1 MTQAESLS
9 LNNSPFFLWRKS
21 SWLGRLVGLI
31 AHWRSSS
38 YLLNYADAIA
48 SLLICLVIVI
58 APFTSTTL
66 MGVIL
71 LACAGFWLL
80 LTLAEIQ
87 TNQITAI
94 HLWVFAYWL
103 VSVVATAFSPL
114 KMDAL
119 SGLIKFTLY
128 LTFFALCAKTL
139 RHPKLLSWISSTL
152 LLISL
157 IVSAYGIRQEIIG
170 VKPLATW
177 NDPTSSLAQ
186 DTRVYSYLGNPNLL
200 AGYLLPAMAF
210 SIAALIIWKTLPQK
224 ILAGMML
231 LINAGCIYFTD
242 SRGGW
247 IALVVLAG
255 VFLLG
260 LNFWW
265 AEYLPPFWRKW
276 LVPIVGISF
285 ILLLGI
291 AILLLEPLRI
301 RIFSIFSWRSD
312 SSNNF
317 RINVWTAAL
326 KMFKDYPLIG
336 IGPGNEVFNQVYPLY
351 MQTKF
356 TALSAYSIFLEIILE
371 TGLIGIFCFLGV
383 IASTIQRGIQQIRLL
398 KPAKNP
404 RGIWVI
410 ASVSAIAGLA
420 TQGLVDT
427 VWYRPQIN
435 TLWWL
440 LVGLVASFPMI
451 VSITSDY
458 RTKV

>member
-1 MTQAESLS
+1 MSQAKSLPLESS
-9 LNNSPFFLWRKS
+9 SSPFLLWRKS
-21 SWLGRLVGLI
+21 SLLGRLVGLI
-31 AHWRSSS
+31 ADWRSGS

-48 SLLICLVIVI
+48 TFLVCTVIIV

-66 MGVIL
+66 IGVIL
-71 LACAGFWLL
+71 LASAGFWLM
-80 LTLAEIQ
+80 LTLAEVN
-87 TNQITAI
+87 TNQITGI

-114 KMDAL
+114 KTDAL

-128 LTFFALCAKTL
+128 LIFFALCAKVL
-139 RHPKLLSWISSTL
+139 RHPKLLSWVTSVL
-152 LLISL
+152 LLVSL

-177 NDPTSSLAQ
+177 TDPNSPLAQ

-210 SIAALIIWKTLPQK
+210 SIAAFILWQTLPQK
-224 ILAGMML
+224 ILAGVMVL
-231 LINAGCIYFTD
+231 VNASCIYFTD

-276 LVPIVGISF
+276 LVPIVF
-285 ILLLGI
+285 AFFALLLAI
-291 AILLLEPLRI
+291 AIIFLEPLRI
-301 RIFSIFSWRSD
+301 RVLSIFSWRGD

-317 RINVWTAAL
+317 RINVWLAAL

-336 IGPGNEVFNQVYPLY
+336 IGPGNEVFNQIYPLY

-356 TALSAYSIFLEIILE
+356 TALSAYSIFIEITLE
-371 TGLIGIFCFLGV
+371 TGLIGIACFLGLIV
-383 IASTIQRGIQQIRLL
+383 ATIQRSIKQIMLL
-398 KPAKNP
+398 KATNNQ
-404 RGIWVI
+404 RGIWII
-410 ASVSAIAGLA
+410 AALAAIAGLVA
-420 TQGLVDT
+420 QGLVDT

-440 LVGLVASFPMI
+440 LVGLVASFPLI
-451 VSITSDY
+451 IPPSPQSN
-458 RTKV
+458 R

>member
-1 MTQAESLS
+1 MSQAESLPLES
-9 LNNSPFFLWRKS
+9 PSSPFLLWRKS
-21 SWLGRLVGLI
+21 SLVGRLVGFI
-31 AHWRSSS
+31 ADWRSGS

-48 SLLICLVIVI
+48 TFLICAVITV
-58 APFTSTTL
+58 APFTSTAL

-71 LACAGFWLL
+71 LASAGFWLM
-80 LTLAEIQ
+80 LTLAEVNS
-87 TNQITAI
+87 NQITGI

-114 KMDAL
+114 KADAL

-128 LTFFALCAKTL
+128 LIFFGLCARVL
-139 RHPKLLSWISSTL
+139 GHSKLLSWITAIL
-152 LLISL
+152 LLVSL
-157 IVSAYGIRQEIIG
+157 TVSAYGIRQEIIG

-177 NDPTSSLAQ
+177 TDPTSPLAQ

-210 SIAALIIWKTLPQK
+210 SLAALILWQTLPQK
-224 ILAGMML
+224 ILAGVMVL
-231 LINAGCIYFTD
+231 VNAGCIYFTD

-276 LVPIVGISF
+276 LVPIVVISF
-285 ILLLGI
+285 AILLGI
-291 AILLLEPLRI
+291 AILVLEPLRI
-301 RIFSIFSWRSD
+301 RILSIFSWRSD

-317 RINVWTAAL
+317 RINVWLAAW

-336 IGPGNEVFNQVYPLY
+336 IGPGNEVFNQIYPLY

-356 TALSAYSIFLEIILE
+356 TALSAYSIFIEITLE
-371 TGLIGIFCFLGV
+371 TGLIGIACFLGLI
-383 IASTIQRGIQQIRLL
+383 IATIQRGIKQIIQF
-398 KPAKNP
+398 KAIKNQ
-404 RGIWVI
+404 RGIWLI
-410 ASVSAIAGLA
+410 AALAAIAGLA

-440 LVGLVASFPMI
+440 LVGLVASFPVIM
-451 VSITSDY
+451 SSSQPAN
-458 RTKV
+458 R